1 MRKSVKEN
9 KSPSNNE
16 DSMLL
21 TPSNH
26 NSKSGGKFKRLSDA
40 ILMEPKCLSENNT
53 KMVLNE
59 KLINLIDIIES
70 VKLQNLMIIS
80 LNNNNFK
87 SVAPITQF

>member
-1 MRKSVKEN
+1 MRKSLKEN
-9 KSPSNNE
+9 KSPSNND

-26 NSKSGGKFKRLSDA
+26 NSKSGGKFKKFSEA

-53 KMVLNE
+53 KVVLNE

-87 SVAPITQF
+87 YVAPITQF